1 MLKRLAVLTFFLGL
15 PSSVLAQT
23 PKAAVFR
30 TPVFEVFGGYSYTRF
45 SALGTSM
52 NGNGVL
58 GSFAWNFKPWVQ
70 IAADASYDRASLA
83 GGPTNLYGN
92 HYGFRF
98 FYRSGSQR
106 KWGLSP
112 FGEALFGGSKVDAKI
127 GASRFSDLGFSFKT
141 GGGLDLGL
149 YRRLAIRLID
159 ADYYRTSFFHA
170 RQNDFWVSAG
180 VVLRFGGL

>member
-1 MLKRLAVLTFFLGL
+1 MLRRLVTLTFFLAL
-15 PSSVLAQT
+15 SSAALAQA
-23 PKAAVFR
+23 PKAPVLK
-30 TPVFEVFGGYSYTRF
+30 TPVVEVYGGYSYARF
-45 SALGTSM
+45 SVPGLSM

-70 IAADASYDRASLA
+70 VTADASYDRASAA
-83 GGPTNLYGN
+83 GFTTNLYGN

-98 FYRSGSQR
+98 FYRSQR

-112 FGEALFGGSKVDAKI
+112 FAEALFGGSKVDMKN
-127 GASRFSDLGFSFKT
+127 GASHLSDLGFSFKT

-149 YRRLAIRLID
+149 YRRVAIRLID

-170 RQNDFWVSAG
+170 RQNDVWLSG
-180 VVLRFGGL
+180 GIVLRFGGL